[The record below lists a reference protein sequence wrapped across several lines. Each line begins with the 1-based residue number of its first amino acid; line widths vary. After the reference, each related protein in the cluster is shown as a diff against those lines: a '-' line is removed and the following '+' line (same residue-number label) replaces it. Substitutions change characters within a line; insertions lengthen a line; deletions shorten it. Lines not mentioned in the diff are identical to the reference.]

1 MNGAIRDVAII
12 GPGRVGTLLAVS
24 VARAGFRLVA
34 VAGGT
39 PEARDLL
46 TRSVAGS
53 RPCASPADAVR
64 RAELVLVCVPDDALE
79 DVATDLAV
87 ADAVGPDQHVVHVAG
102 SRGCAPLHR
111 VALTGARV
119 AACHPAMTVPTGAR
133 DPELLVGVAWAVT
146 APVPDR
152 GWASELVT
160 GLGGD
165 PHVVP
170 EESRALYHAGLVL
183 ASNAVGAAVAAA
195 RRLLLAARVDQPQAF
210 LAPLIEASVANV
222 LASGAS
228 ALTGPIVRGDV
239 GTVAGHLE
247 VIDRDTPELSEAYR
261 ALGLATL
268 SPVRPMLEPSV
279 AGSLQRLLGGGR
291 DEQAG

>member
-1 MNGAIRDVAII
+1 MRDVAII
-12 GPGRVGTLLAVS
+12 GPGRVGTLLAGA

-34 VAGGT
+34 VGGGT
-39 PEARDLL
+39 PDARDGLA
-46 TRSVAGS
+46 RSVAGS
-53 RPCASPADAVR
+53 RPCPSSADAAR
-64 RAELVLVCVPDDALE
+64 RADLVLICVPDDALE

-87 ADAVGPDQHVVHVAG
+87 ADAVGPDHRVVHVAG
-102 SRGCAPLHR
+102 SRGCTPLHR
-111 VALTGARV
+111 VSLTGARV

-133 DPELLVGVAWAVT
+133 DPDLLVGVAWAVT
-146 APVPDR
+146 APTPDL

-160 GLGGD
+160 ALGGD

-170 EESRALYHAGLVL
+170 EDARALYHAGLAL
-183 ASNAVGAAVAAA
+183 ASNAVGAAVATA
-195 RRLLLAARVDQPQAF
+195 RRLLLAARVDDPGAF

-222 LASGAS
+222 LAAGAS

-247 VIDRDTPELSEAYR
+247 VIDRDTPELAEAYR

-268 SPVRPMLEPSV
+268 SPVRPMLDPSV
-279 AGSLQRLLGGGR
+279 AGSLLRLLDGGTDR
-291 DEQAG
+291 QAD

>member
-1 MNGAIRDVAII
+1 M
-12 GPGRVGTLLAVS
+12 GTLLAVS
-24 VARAGFRLVA
+24 VARAGMRLVA
-34 VAGGT
+34 IGGGT
-39 PEARDLL
+39 PEARDALA
-46 TRSVAGS
+46 RSVSGA
-53 RPCASPADAVR
+53 RPCPSPADAAR
-64 RAELVLVCVPDDALE
+64 RADLVLLCVPDDALE
-79 DVATDLAV
+79 GVATDLAV

-102 SRGCAPLHR
+102 SRGCTPLHL
-111 VALTGARV
+111 VSLTGARV

-133 DPELLVGVAWAVT
+133 DPDLLVGVAWAVT
-146 APVPDR
+146 ASTEDR
-152 GWASELVT
+152 GWGCDLVT

-170 EESRALYHAGLVL
+170 EDTRALYHAGLAL
-183 ASNAVGAAVAAA
+183 ASNAVGAAVATA
-195 RRLLLAARVDQPQAF
+195 RRLLLAARVDEPQAF

-239 GTVAGHLE
+239 GTVAGHLQ

-268 SPVRPMLEPSV
+268 SPVRPMLDPSV
-279 AGSLQRLLGGGR
+279 ARSLQRLLDGGHDG
-291 DEQAG
+291 QAG